1 MKQNDISKNFDNNF
15 NNQQTKKTNI
25 NYTTNK
31 SPKIWPLIMLSIV
44 VIIAFITIYFALH
57 HQVLRPINSTPTTVK
72 PTILNFSEF
81 ALEFTNKSNELY
93 GLPANNYISFTPPPL
108 PYSEPDVSVTE
119 AYNLVYGFNNYAYI
133 NISEFQT
140 SFYYF
145 EPGSELAVLN
155 TSLPLFVSA
164 KIAKF
169 DNMSMLQYEYTY
181 FCRNLT
187 SYWFFNATPANK
199 TDYQLSQQLIL
210 MNNTYFNSTA
220 QTCEIKAINRYYNG
234 TANKL
239 IQNFYIGKYKNYL
252 VVFNVYGNI
261 NTFNA
266 NYSNEIFDHLYRL
279 FIQNYNFINN

>member
-1 MKQNDISKNFDNNF
+1 MKQKDISKN
-15 NNQQTKKTNI
+15 
-25 NYTTNK
+25 K
-31 SPKIWPLIMLSIV
+31 SPKVWSLILLSIV
-44 VIIAFITIYFALH
+44 VIIVFIAIYFALH
-57 HQVLRPINSTPTTVK
+57 HQVPQPIINYTSTTVK
-72 PTILNFSEF
+72 SNILNFSEF

-93 GLPANNYISFTPPPL
+93 GLPANNYISFPPSPL

-119 AYNLVYGFNNYAYI
+119 AYSLVYGFNNYAYI

-145 EPGSELAVLN
+145 EPGSKLAVLN

-164 KIAKF
+164 KIEKF

-187 SYWFFNATPANK
+187 SYWFFNVTPANK

-239 IQNFYIGKYKNYL
+239 IQNVYIGKYKNYL
-252 VVFNVYGNI
+252 VVFNAYGNI